1 MQGTSA
7 IGGLV
12 SGLDTKTITEQLIAV
27 SRRRVNLVVKNQEK
41 QDSRLTAFQS
51 LKTLLSDFHSKAN
64 ALKDGKS
71 FNVFKTST
79 STDSTTF
86 KADDL
91 VTVSTTTDASPGTH
105 TIAFASASQL
115 AQARRLSSKSF
126 SSSTT
131 AMGLSGEFI
140 INSKAITVSST
151 DTLADVASAINRANS
166 GSHATGITAS
176 IITISSTDKRL
187 ILTSDS
193 TGEDKFSI
201 LDASSTNILRSL
213 GFTNGSTSIKNA
225 TSNGATSDAFSS
237 NAIAIGS
244 VLGLSGAQSSA
255 TVGIAGTNVSIDLST
270 DSLTDIAAAIDAVGG
285 VSASVVSTTTDDNTT
300 YKLVI
305 SGTTSFTDSNNIL
318 ETLGVMKGLQSSV
331 VQVHTASASNTEISA
346 ETGTFVTS
354 NTTFSSI
361 NTGGDGNTVA
371 NNDTITLSGT
381 NHSGTAVS
389 GTYQITDRTGNT
401 IGNLLTQIE
410 TTFGLDAGSATI
422 DTNGKI
428 IITNNTPGDSQLSIT
443 VITNNEGGG
452 TLDFGTVSVTTRG
465 YDMETTAGQD
475 AKVNINGVNVTRS
488 SNIIEDVISGV
499 TIDLKRVEAGKTVN
513 LTISR
518 DTDDIKSAITNF
530 TSAYN
535 SVIEFINQEF
545 TYDEDTKTSG
555 ILAGETTLSTI
566 KRIIQSTIT
575 NTISLL
581 PADSNTLSLI
591 GITSDRDG
599 KLSVN
604 DDIFLSKIN
613 SDFDTVKRMFVA
625 EGTTT
630 NSEIRYVSHTKNT
643 AAGDYAVVIT
653 TAAAQATKTGSEV
666 LTNGIGGGNT
676 ETLTITDTATNRVA
690 TISIDGNIGE
700 NGSSTD
706 TIVNAINSELDTE
719 YTQTLAGSLENT
731 VSGVAITGSTLFSDI
746 DGTSLNNGDT
756 ISFSGKNRSGQNVS
770 DSFTINDVSADTVQ
784 DFLSAI
790 EEAYNNSVTAKINSD
805 GKIVLT
811 DNATGDSQLSI
822 TITEPSGSGLDFG
835 TVSETNPDGVKGR
848 YAMEI
853 TASKDE
859 DDRLVL
865 THKSYG
871 SGYGFTTTE
880 ANSLLGTS
888 GTYAG
893 VDVAGTIN
901 GEAATGTGRLL
912 VGDAPP
918 DPSST
923 TSIEGLA
930 IRVSS
935 TTTGS
940 KGYVKLTKGIG
951 EIMYDNLDSII
962 DQYDGLLTIRMDGL
976 QKSIEDM
983 QKSIIAMEERLSME
997 ASRIY
1002 NQFVQLELNLS
1013 KLQSQGEFMEQQ
1025 LMSLGSYS
1033 SRK

>member
-12 SGLDTKTITEQLIAV
+12 SGLDTKTIVEQLIAI
-27 SRRRVNLVVKNQEK
+27 SRRRVNLIVKNQEK
-41 QDSRLTAFQS
+41 HDSRLTAFQT

-64 ALKDGKS
+64 ALKDVKS

-105 TIAFASASQL
+105 TIAFTSSSQL

-131 AMGLSGEFI
+131 AMNLSGEFI
-140 INSKAITVSST
+140 INGKTITVSST
-151 DTLADVASAINRANS
+151 DTLADVASTINRANS
-166 GSHATGITAS
+166 GSHATGVTAS
-176 IITISSTDKRL
+176 LVTISDTDKRL
-187 ILTSDS
+187 VLTSDH
-193 TGEDKFSI
+193 TGNDKFNI
-201 LDASSTNILRSL
+201 LDASSGNILQSL
-213 GFTNGSTSIKNA
+213 GITDGNTSIKNV
-225 TSNGATSDAFSS
+225 TSDGAASDAFSS
-237 NAIAIGS
+237 NTTAIGS
-244 VLGLSGAQSSA
+244 LLGLSGAQSSA

-270 DSLTDIAAAIDAVGG
+270 DSLTDIASAVDAVNG
-285 VSASVVSTTTDDNTT
+285 VSASVVSTTTDGNTT
-300 YKLVI
+300 HKLVI

-318 ETLGVMKGLQSSV
+318 ETLGVLKGLQSSV
-331 VQVHTASASNTEISA
+331 AQVHTASASNTETSA
-346 ETGTFVTS
+346 GTGTFVTDS
-354 NTTFSSI
+354 TTFLAI
-361 NTGGDGNTVA
+361 NTGGDDNNVA
-371 NNDTITLSGT
+371 DNDTITFSGT

-389 GTYQITDRTGNT
+389 GTYQITDRTVNT
-401 IGNLLTQIE
+401 IGDLLAQIE
-410 TTFGLDAGSATI
+410 TTFGLDAGSAAI
-422 DTNGKI
+422 DANGQI
-428 IITNNTPGDSQLSIT
+428 VITNNTPGDSQLSIT
-443 VITNNEGGG
+443 VTTNNEGGG
-452 TLDFGTVSVTTRG
+452 TLDFGTISVTTRG
-465 YDMETTAGQD
+465 YDMEITAGQD

-488 SNIIEDVISGV
+488 SNVIEDVISGV
-499 TIDLKRVEAGKTVN
+499 AIDLKRVEAGKTVN

-518 DTDDIKSAITNF
+518 NTDNIKSNITNF
-530 TSAYN
+530 TTSYN
-535 SVIEFINQEF
+535 SVIGFINKQF
-545 TYDEDTKTSG
+545 MYNEDTETSG
-555 ILAGETTLSTI
+555 ILAGESTLSTI

-604 DDIFLSKIN
+604 DDVFISKIN
-613 SDFDTVKRMFVA
+613 SDFDAVKRMFVA

-630 NSEIRYVSHTKNT
+630 NSEISYVNHTKNT
-643 AAGDYAVVIT
+643 TAGDYAVVIT
-653 TAAAQATKTGSEV
+653 TAAAQAVRTGSEV
-666 LTNGIGGGNT
+666 LTNGIGAGNT
-676 ETLTITDTATNRVA
+676 ETLTITDTYTSRVA
-690 TISIDGNIGE
+690 TINLDGDAGE
-700 NGSSTD
+700 NGSSID
-706 TIVNAINSELDTE
+706 TIINAINSELDTE
-719 YTQTLAGSLENT
+719 YTQTLAGSVGNT
-731 VSGVAITGSTLFSDI
+731 AGGVAITNSTLFSDI
-746 DGTSLNNGDT
+746 DGTSLNNGDI
-756 ISFSGKNRSGQNVS
+756 ISFSGNNRSGQNVS
-770 DSFTINDVSADTVQ
+770 GSFTINDVSTDTVQ

-790 EEAYNNSVTAKINSD
+790 EKAYNNSVTARIND

-811 DNATGDSQLSI
+811 DNITGNSQLSI

-848 YAMEI
+848 FAMEI

-871 SGYGFTTTE
+871 STYGFTTTE
-880 ANSLLGTS
+880 VNSLLGTS

-923 TSIEGLA
+923 TSVEGLA

-976 QKSIEDM
+976 QKSIETM
-983 QKSIIAMEERLSME
+983 QKSITAMEDRLSME

-1013 KLQSQGEFMEQQ
+1013 KLQSLGEFMEQQ
-1025 LMSLGSYS
+1025 LMSLNAS
-1033 SRK
+1033 SARR